1 MKRGTGWLSALLVG
15 AVLAIASGSLG
26 ALHRYTEH
34 PSANGHSC
42 HDTHQHGG
50 DGHHHD
56 ESPNPHP
63 HPHPDHED
71 CDLCLIIMVGGQWAM
86 AHAEPGLVSQAP
98 AFQIEFLNDLVCD
111 LGIFSEVQA
120 RAPPVSRA

>member
-15 AVLAIASGSLG
+15 AVLAIASGGLG

-56 ESPNPHP
+56 ESPK
-63 HPHPDHED
+63 PHPDHED
-71 CDLCLIIMVGGQWAM
+71 CDLCLILMVGGQWAM
-86 AHAEPGLVSQAP
+86 AHAEPAVINSAP
-98 AFQIEFLNDLVCD
+98 AAWLELFEAEVCD
-111 LGIFSEVQA
+111 LRVFSEVMA
-120 RAPPVSRA
+120 RAPPTISA